1 VEIEMT
7 LALKSAILA
16 PNVAKNSWNQLMDLI
31 GFENLNNSSQR
42 ILPKIYINL
51 ENEPE
56 INSYEKLKGAYKFNW
71 AKNNQ
76 LLNSFL
82 PVLKALNVNSVD
94 YRLLKGAALNLLSE
108 NIGHRAMGDI
118 DLLIEKENLSVLE
131 SIFVQNGFQK
141 KYDTK
146 CINSSNQLMDREICY
161 LSPEKFEI
169 DVHVAEKTFP
179 QLLYRKMMKSKAQT
193 SIYQGEI
200 VKLPSFELA
209 LLHTVYHGNRAVAE
223 TDLIQ
228 TYVDCCQ
235 LLALVN
241 LDDLNKIAHD
251 LKFVQV
257 LSHTIQMF
265 EALRDDTDTISK
277 KNKRIKLF
285 NLSFYFWS
293 FTNKIL
299 NSSDLFTIIK
309 TRSLSK
315 KELRSIYKFFEG
327 QKIFYFIWLLFGK
340 PRPFERFICLLLG
353 GFLDNPKNFSV
364 PGNMFIGFKKSEES
378 WYKPNLV
385 SQNAHDWRFK
395 VKVPKGSKQAIIEM
409 IADEFKNWNWL
420 IFINGR
426 LFGTTTQIH
435 HGTYVIRYS
444 FPPENLEISL
454 RSPAHVCALCERGI
468 ENLLVRVHS

>member
-1 VEIEMT
+1 MEVEMT
-7 LALKSAILA
+7 LALKSAILE

-56 INSYEKLKGAYKFNW
+56 IKSYEKLKGAYKFNW

-82 PVLKALNVNSVD
+82 PVLKALNANSVE

-118 DLLIEKENLSVLE
+118 DLLVEKENLSALE
-131 SIFVQNGFQK
+131 SIFVQHGFQK

-146 CINSSNQLMDREICY
+146 CINSSNQLMDREICF

-193 SIYQGEI
+193 SFYQGEI

-241 LDDLNKIAHD
+241 TNDLNKLAHD
-251 LKFVQV
+251 LNFVKV
-257 LSHTIQMF
+257 LNHTIQIF
-265 EALRDDTDTISK
+265 EALRDDTDAISK
-277 KNKRIKLF
+277 KNKRIALF
-285 NLSFYFWS
+285 NLNFYFWT
-293 FTNKIL
+293 FANKIL

-309 TRSLSK
+309 TRSLST
-315 KELRSIYKFFEG
+315 KELRSVFRFFKG
-327 QKIFYFIWLLFGK
+327 RKTLYFIWLLFGK
-340 PRPFERFICLLLG
+340 PRPFERFICLFYG
-353 GFLDNPKNFSV
+353 GFLENPKNYSV
-364 PGNMFIGFKKSEES
+364 PGSTFNGFIASEER
-378 WYKPNLV
+378 WYKANAV
-385 SQNAHDWRFK
+385 SRNAHDWRFK
-395 VKVPKGSKQAIIEM
+395 IKVPKGSKQATIEM

-426 LFGTTTQIH
+426 LFGTTTQIQ

-454 RSPAHVCALCERGI
+454 RSPAHVCELCEHGI
-468 ENLLVRVHS
+468 ENLFVRVHS